1 MFETDPDLFGLHIYC
16 LCLFGRFLEDYA
28 NDRRRVS
35 RAFEHVCCL
44 ESDEESSG
52 FLIFNSLDSGVRDS
66 SIVLLCL
73 FASAR

>member
-1 MFETDPDLFGLHIYC
+1 MFETDPDIYC

-28 NDRRRVS
+28 HRRRVS

-44 ESDEESSG
+44 ESDEEASG
-52 FLIFNSLDSGVRDS
+52 CQIQSILIFNSLDSGVRDS